1 MSKEPTLRQRI
12 HNAAGS
18 QAVENIHAQHA
29 YLHARAASAEE
40 WDNLWSHSDQAAWG
54 HVFGRMRGF
63 ESVYRGSVTS
73 YDAIV
78 YNYYN
83 SIWEKYPQI
92 GGGDPR
98 PLTEVS
104 MHILDTDVIE
114 VAKDGLS
121 ARAAFYTPGVIFS
134 NYTPQEHKRF
144 RFVTER
150 YGSDF
155 VFENGDWKYLHEQVC
170 PDYNCSLDCEN
181 WAQTVYQTA
190 KTNQRP
196 DAELA
201 SGGGSKRPPLEEPG
215 PLHFEYS
222 PAQPAVDS
230 VPWPEPYETL
240 DDDHTYAKHWPPKDT
255 AQGD

>member
-1 MSKEPTLRQRI
+1 MKKTLTLRQRI

-18 QAVENIHAQHA
+18 QAVENCHARHA
-29 YLHARAASAEE
+29 YFHARANSAEE
-40 WDNLWSHSDQAAWG
+40 WDNIWSKSDWCAWG
-54 HVFGRMRGF
+54 HIFGRMRGY

-83 SIWEKYPQI
+83 SIWQKYPQV
-92 GGGDPR
+92 GGADPR

-104 MHILDTDVIE
+104 MHVLDTDIIE
-114 VAKDGLS
+114 VAADGMS
-121 ARAAFYTPGVIFS
+121 ARAAFYTPGCIFS
-134 NYTPQEHKRF
+134 NYTPEGHKRYH
-144 RFVTER
+144 FVTER

-155 VFENGDWKYLHEQVC
+155 VFEDGEWKYLHEQVC
-170 PDYNCSLDCEN
+170 PDYCCALDNEN
-181 WAQTVYQTA
+181 WGLTVLKQATTGA
-190 KTNQRP
+190 RP

-201 SGGGSKRPPLEEPG
+201 SGGEDTKPPLEEPG

-222 PAQPAVDS
+222 PAQPSVDS

-240 DDDHTYAKHWPPKDT
+240 DDDNTYAKHWPYTEK
-255 AQGD
+255 